1 MTKKQRRNV
10 HVVVKEV
17 TLIIITII
25 MLLPILL
32 SITMSFETPSEVFT
46 YPPRIFPNT
55 FYLGNYVNAFNSIKL
70 GRLLI
75 NTLIMSVII
84 VAGKTVFGILAGYA
98 FANFKFKGS
107 ALLFALLFVT
117 IFMPAEMI
125 MIVPLYKLMV
135 NFHWVNTY
143 WALTV
148 PFIASATSVF
158 LMRQYFL
165 TIPKELEDA
174 ARIDG
179 ASSMGYLIRILIP
192 LSKTMIGSVI
202 VINFVYAWNFYLW
215 PLVVINSNSMQTAQI
230 GLQMLMTTGATRNW
244 GIITAGTIIVL
255 APVLILFFAVQN
267 LFVQGIVTTGLKE

>member
-1 MTKKQRRNV
+1 MTKKQRRTV
-10 HVVVKEV
+10 HVVVREV

-179 ASSMGYLIRILIP
+179 TSSMGYLIRILIP

-244 GIITAGTIIVL
+244 GIITSGTIIVL

>member
-1 MTKKQRRNV
+1 VTKKQKRTV
-10 HVVVKEV
+10 HVIIKEV
-17 TLIIITII
+17 ALIVITII

-55 FYLGNYVNAFNSIKL
+55 LYLGNYVNAFNSIKL

-75 NTLIMSVII
+75 NTIIMSVII

-107 ALLFALLFVT
+107 SLLFALLFVT

-135 NFHWVNTY
+135 SLHWVNTY
-143 WALTV
+143 WALTI

-179 ASSMGYLIRILIP
+179 AGSIKYLTKILIP

>member
-1 MTKKQRRNV
+1 MTKKQKRTV
-10 HVVVKEV
+10 HVIIKEV
-17 TLIIITII
+17 ALIVITII

-55 FYLGNYVNAFNSIKL
+55 LYFGNYVNAFNSIKL

-75 NTLIMSVII
+75 NTIIMSVII

-107 ALLFALLFVT
+107 SLLFALLFVT

-135 NFHWVNTY
+135 SLHWINTY
-143 WALTV
+143 WALTI

-174 ARIDG
+174 AKIDG
-179 ASSMGYLIRILIP
+179 AGSIKYLTKILIP

>member
-1 MTKKQRRNV
+1 MTKKQKRTV
-10 HVVVKEV
+10 HVIIKEV
-17 TLIIITII
+17 ALIVITII

-55 FYLGNYVNAFNSIKL
+55 LYFGNYVNAFNSIKL
-70 GRLLI
+70 GRLFI
-75 NTLIMSVII
+75 NTIIMSVII

-107 ALLFALLFVT
+107 SLLFALLFVT

-135 NFHWVNTY
+135 SLHWVNTY
-143 WALTV
+143 WALTI

-179 ASSMGYLIRILIP
+179 AGSIKYLTKILIP

>member
-1 MTKKQRRNV
+1 MTKKQKRTV
-10 HVVVKEV
+10 HVVIKEV
-17 TLIIITII
+17 SLIIITII
-25 MLLPILL
+25 MILPILL

-46 YPPRIFPNT
+46 YPPKILPNT
-55 FYLGNYVNAFNSIKL
+55 FYLGNYVEAFNSIKL

-84 VAGKTVFGILAGYA
+84 VAGKTIFGILAGYA

-107 ALLFALLFVT
+107 SILFALLFVT

-125 MIVPLYKLMV
+125 MIVPLYKLMIS
-135 NFHWVNTY
+135 FHWVNTY

-179 ASSMGYLIRILIP
+179 ASSIGYLTRILIP

-215 PLVVINSNSMQTAQI
+215 PLVVINSNNMQTAQI

-244 GIITAGTIIVL
+244 GVITAGTLIVL
-255 APVLILFFAVQN
+255 LPVLILFFAVQN

>member
-1 MTKKQRRNV
+1 MTKKQRRTT
-10 HVVVKEV
+10 HVIVKEV
-17 TLIIITII
+17 VLIVITII

-32 SITMSFETPSEVFT
+32 SITMSFETPAEVFT

-55 FYLGNYVNAFNSIKL
+55 FYFGNYAEAFNSIKL

-75 NTLIMSVII
+75 NTIIMSVII

-98 FANFKFKGS
+98 FANFKFRGAS
-107 ALLFALLFVT
+107 LLFALLFVT

-143 WALTV
+143 WALTI

-179 ASSMGYLIRILIP
+179 AGSMRYLTKILIP
-192 LSKTMIGSVI
+192 LSKTMIGSVV

-244 GIITAGTIIVL
+244 GVITAGTIIVL

>member
-1 MTKKQRRNV
+1 VTKKQKRTV
-10 HVVVKEV
+10 HVIIKEV
-17 TLIIITII
+17 ALIVITII

-55 FYLGNYVNAFNSIKL
+55 LYFGNYVNAFNSIKL

-75 NTLIMSVII
+75 NTIIMSVII

-107 ALLFALLFVT
+107 SLLFALLFVT

-135 NFHWVNTY
+135 SLHWVNTY
-143 WALTV
+143 WALTI

-179 ASSMGYLIRILIP
+179 AGSIKYLTKILIP

>member
-1 MTKKQRRNV
+1 VTKKQKRTV
-10 HVVVKEV
+10 HVIIKEV
-17 TLIIITII
+17 ALIVITII

-55 FYLGNYVNAFNSIKL
+55 LYFGNYVNAFNSIKL
-70 GRLLI
+70 GRLFI
-75 NTLIMSVII
+75 NTIIMSVII

-107 ALLFALLFVT
+107 SLLFALLFVT

-135 NFHWVNTY
+135 SLHWVNTY
-143 WALTV
+143 WALTI

-179 ASSMGYLIRILIP
+179 AGSIKYLTKILIP

>member
-1 MTKKQRRNV
+1 MTKKQKRTV
-10 HVVVKEV
+10 HVIIKEV
-17 TLIIITII
+17 ALIVITII

-55 FYLGNYVNAFNSIKL
+55 LYLGNYVNAFNSIKL

-75 NTLIMSVII
+75 NTIIMSVII

-107 ALLFALLFVT
+107 SLLFALLFVT

-135 NFHWVNTY
+135 SLHWINTY
-143 WALTV
+143 WALTI

-179 ASSMGYLIRILIP
+179 AGSIKYLTKILIP

>member
-1 MTKKQRRNV
+1 MTKKQKRTV
-10 HVVVKEV
+10 HVIIKEV
-17 TLIIITII
+17 ALIVITII

-55 FYLGNYVNAFNSIKL
+55 LYFGNYVNAFNSIKL

-75 NTLIMSVII
+75 NTIIMSVII

-107 ALLFALLFVT
+107 SLLFALLFVT

-135 NFHWVNTY
+135 SLHWVNTY
-143 WALTV
+143 WALTI

-179 ASSMGYLIRILIP
+179 AGSIKYLTKILIP

>member
-1 MTKKQRRNV
+1 MTKRQRRTI
-10 HVVVKEV
+10 HVIVKEII
-17 TLIIITII
+17 LIVITII

-46 YPPRIFPNT
+46 YPPKIFPNT
-55 FYLGNYVNAFNSIKL
+55 FYFGNYVEAFNSIHL

-75 NTLIMSVII
+75 NTIIMSVVI

-125 MIVPLYKLMV
+125 MVVPLYKLMV

-143 WALTV
+143 WALTI

-179 ASSMGYLIRILIP
+179 AGSMRYLTTILIP
-192 LSKTMIGSVI
+192 LSKTMIGSVV

-244 GIITAGTIIVL
+244 GVITAGTIIVL

>member
-1 MTKKQRRNV
+1 VTKKQKRTV
-10 HVVVKEV
+10 HVIIKEV
-17 TLIIITII
+17 ALIVITII

-55 FYLGNYVNAFNSIKL
+55 LYLGNYVNAFNSIKL

-75 NTLIMSVII
+75 NTIIMSVII

-107 ALLFALLFVT
+107 SLLFALLFVT

-135 NFHWVNTY
+135 SLHWINTY
-143 WALTV
+143 WALTI

-179 ASSMGYLIRILIP
+179 AGSIKYLTKILIP

>member
-1 MTKKQRRNV
+1 MTKKQRRTV
-10 HVVVKEV
+10 QVVVKEV
-17 TLIIITII
+17 TLIIITIV

-32 SITMSFETPSEVFT
+32 SITMSFETPPEVFT

-75 NTLIMSVII
+75 NSLIMSVII
-84 VAGKTVFGILAGYA
+84 VVGKTVFGILAGYA

-107 ALLFALLFVT
+107 AFLFALLFVT
-117 IFMPAEMI
+117 IFMPADMI

-135 NFHWVNTY
+135 NFHWLNTY

-148 PFIASATSVF
+148 PFTASATSVF

-179 ASSMGYLIRILIP
+179 ASSMRYLTRILIP

-230 GLQMLMTTGATRNW
+230 GLQMLMITGATRNW

>member
-1 MTKKQRRNV
+1 MTKKQKRTV
-10 HVVVKEV
+10 HVIIKEV
-17 TLIIITII
+17 ALIVITII

-55 FYLGNYVNAFNSIKL
+55 LYLGNYVNAFNSIKL

-75 NTLIMSVII
+75 NTIIMSVII

-107 ALLFALLFVT
+107 SLLFALLFVT

-135 NFHWVNTY
+135 SLHWVNTY
-143 WALTV
+143 WALTI

-179 ASSMGYLIRILIP
+179 AGSIKYLTKILIP

>member
-1 MTKKQRRNV
+1 MTKKQKRTV
-10 HVVVKEV
+10 HVVIKELS
-17 TLIIITII
+17 LIIITII
-25 MLLPILL
+25 MILPILL

-46 YPPRIFPNT
+46 YPPKILPNT
-55 FYLGNYVNAFNSIKL
+55 FYLGNYVEAFNSIKL

-75 NTLIMSVII
+75 NTLIMSAII
-84 VAGKTVFGILAGYA
+84 VAGKTIFGILAGYA

-107 ALLFALLFVT
+107 SILFALLFVT

-125 MIVPLYKLMV
+125 MIVPLYKLMIS
-135 NFHWVNTY
+135 FHWVNTY
-143 WALTV
+143 WALAV

-179 ASSMGYLIRILIP
+179 ASSIGYLTRILIP

-215 PLVVINSNSMQTAQI
+215 PLVVINSNNMQTAQI

-244 GIITAGTIIVL
+244 GVITAGTLIVL
-255 APVLILFFAVQN
+255 LPVLILFFAVQN

>member
-1 MTKKQRRNV
+1 VTKKQKRTV
-10 HVVVKEV
+10 HVIIKEV
-17 TLIIITII
+17 ALIVITII

-55 FYLGNYVNAFNSIKL
+55 LYLGNYVNAFNSIKL

-75 NTLIMSVII
+75 NTIIMSVII

-107 ALLFALLFVT
+107 SLLFALLFVT

-135 NFHWVNTY
+135 GLHWVNTY
-143 WALTV
+143 WALTI

-179 ASSMGYLIRILIP
+179 AGSIKYLTKILIP

>member
-1 MTKKQRRNV
+1 MTKKQRRTV
-10 HVVVKEV
+10 HVVVREV

-179 ASSMGYLIRILIP
+179 TSSMGYLIRILIP

-202 VINFVYAWNFYLW
+202 LINFVYAWNFYLW

-244 GIITAGTIIVL
+244 GIITSGTIIVL

>member
-1 MTKKQRRNV
+1 MTKKQKRTV
-10 HVVVKEV
+10 HVVIKEV
-17 TLIIITII
+17 SLVIITII

-46 YPPRIFPNT
+46 YPPKILPNT
-55 FYLGNYVNAFNSIKL
+55 FYIGNYVNAFNSIKL

-84 VAGKTVFGILAGYA
+84 VAGKTIFGIFAGYA

-107 ALLFALLFVT
+107 AILFALMFVT

-135 NFHWVNTY
+135 SFHWVNTY

-179 ASSMGYLIRILIP
+179 ASSIGYLTRILIP

-244 GIITAGTIIVL
+244 GIITAGTLIVL
-255 APVLILFFAVQN
+255 LPVLILFFAVQN